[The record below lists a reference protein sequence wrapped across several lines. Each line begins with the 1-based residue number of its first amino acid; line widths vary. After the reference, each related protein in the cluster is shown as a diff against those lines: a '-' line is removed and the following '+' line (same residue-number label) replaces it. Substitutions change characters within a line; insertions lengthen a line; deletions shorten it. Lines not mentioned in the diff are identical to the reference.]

1 LNGPR
6 KGVETMEKLA
16 PNYCVIRMD
25 ESSFWSED
33 VSSRVESI
41 WGVYAFDRNAHSYLC
56 ESTPSYC
63 LRFLGVDYEPLDDL
77 SEDESEYVNV
87 TVLENQ
93 YNCDPV
99 MYMRASSVDKLIQSD
114 PKCLVEVD
122 DLLEEDTDEFTS
134 LVEAW
139 HLGDISFG

>member
-1 LNGPR
+1 
-6 KGVETMEKLA
+6 VEKLA

-25 ESSFWSED
+25 ETSFWSEE

-99 MYMRASSVDKLIQSD
+99 SYMHVSTITRMVEAD

-134 LVEAW
+134 IVEAW
-139 HLGDISFG
+139 HEGCISFG